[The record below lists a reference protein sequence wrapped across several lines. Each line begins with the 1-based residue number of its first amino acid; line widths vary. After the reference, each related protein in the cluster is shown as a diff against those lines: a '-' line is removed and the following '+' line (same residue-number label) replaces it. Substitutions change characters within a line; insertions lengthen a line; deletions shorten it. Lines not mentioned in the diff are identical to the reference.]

1 MSEVTSEKKTPATA
15 KVSKKNPTTNYPMDP
30 HKAFCRRCIVHHWYE
45 CPVTHRNPT
54 PRCKL

>member
-1 MSEVTSEKKTPATA
+1 MSEKKNPTTA

-30 HKAFCRRCIVHHWYE
+30 HKAFCRRCIALHHHK

-54 PRCKL
+54 PRCKM